1 MSEAKKLDQ
10 ELLRFVASLEELEQY
25 NRDRITNAMK
35 SSIARTLRRLRTA
48 YTNYIE
54 RMEESGE
61 PYNRYTIEKE
71 ITRYKELMAA
81 GNSLLDAK
89 TMQMIVNI
97 YEQDLQA
104 AYQLGEQAGVDL
116 AKTVEKGE
124 QDFEEGRETIMQ
136 MPTAAQTVAGQRLR
150 AFWNKERAELRQRVT
165 EATLGALQTGK
176 GWRGAQA
183 DIADALRGMGQ
194 TILTRN
200 DELSVTAR
208 TGFIMRLEDRADLI
222 AKTELASAYVQGQL
236 KEYNRMGFHYGRW
249 SATGERS
256 CPYCVSREGAIY
268 NIEELQKAIP
278 AHPRCRCTIAP
289 VSDEMLLESGVK
301 SKKSEA
307 KKREGAAEFL
317 DDGGWLAIR
326 EQRFEEWMKFS
337 GKDSLNAEKYLSMPT
352 NTEKF
357 FKGKDAEPVRP
368 VWVPGGQPQ
377 PDPIK
382 TEVATQKVIDK
393 PTTTKSRG
401 RNLKS
406 EQRELKRQTK
416 DIEKT
421 QDQINKMK
429 ADGMTQQQ
437 IRDAFPDEGKLQG
450 LHIIMAQ
457 ILRIIFRSGK
467 IAEYRGNDETVERL
481 FINDTDNIIDY
492 IMSIDVIT
500 GDIGFFTEIGDVRF
514 QDDWVLTCPVMIR
527 REPNSEGPERA
538 L

>member
-10 ELLRFVASLEELEQY
+10 ELLRFVADLEQLEDY

-35 SSIARTLRRLRTA
+35 SSIARTLKRLRKA

-54 RMEESGE
+54 KMEESGE

-71 ITRYKELMAA
+71 ITRYKELVAA
-81 GNSLLDAK
+81 SNSLLDAQ
-89 TMQMIVNI
+89 TMQTIVSI
-97 YEQDLQA
+97 YEQDIQA
-104 AYQLGEQAGVDL
+104 AYMMGEEAGVDL
-116 AKTVEKGE
+116 AKVVDKGE
-124 QDFEEGRETIMQ
+124 QDYEEGRETIMQ
-136 MPTAAQTVAGQRLR
+136 MPTFAQTVAGQRLR

-176 GWRGAQA
+176 GWRGAQK

-208 TGFIMRLEDRADLI
+208 TGFVMRLEDRATLI
-222 AKTELASAYVQGQL
+222 ARTELASAYVQGQM

-256 CPYCVSREGAIY
+256 CPYCVAREGAIY
-268 NIEELQKAIP
+268 KLEELQRAIP

-289 VSDEMLLESGVK
+289 VSDEMIMEAGVQG
-301 SKKSEA
+301 SKSEA
-307 KKREGAAEFL
+307 KKREGAAEYL

-326 EQRFEEWMKFS
+326 EQRFNEWMKFS
-337 GKDSLNAEKYLSMPT
+337 GKDSLNAEKYLNMPT
-352 NTEKF
+352 STEKF
-357 FKGKDAEPVRP
+357 FKGKDAEAIKP

-382 TEVATQKVIDK
+382 TEAATQKVIDK
-393 PTTTKSRG
+393 PTTTKAQE

-416 DIEKT
+416 DLEKT
-421 QDQINKMK
+421 QDEIKQMK
-429 ADGMTQQQ
+429 ADGMTQKE
-437 IRDAFPDEGKLQG
+437 IRGEFPDEGKL
-450 LHIIMAQ
+450 
-457 ILRIIFRSGK
+457 
-467 IAEYRGNDETVERL
+467 
-481 FINDTDNIIDY
+481 
-492 IMSIDVIT
+492 
-500 GDIGFFTEIGDVRF
+500 
-514 QDDWVLTCPVMIR
+514 
-527 REPNSEGPERA
+527 
-538 L
+538 